1 MAWRDGAYQAT
12 GAGQHAPAVAALWP
26 LTHQLGALAACSGC
40 LALLCALV
48 KQPALQSLHALRQV
62 RHVVC
67 RTSSDTPAVGGVCRT
82 LPAWQMLS
90 C

>member
-1 MAWRDGAYQAT
+1 
-12 GAGQHAPAVAALWP
+12 
-26 LTHQLGALAACSGC
+26 
-40 LALLCALV
+40 
-48 KQPALQSLHALRQV
+48 LRQV